1 MATEILK
8 KSDKM
13 VIGATYEMSRIKLTH
28 LWGAC
33 KMESLGM
40 SHSSSSR
47 AGGYRATAEAKRL
60 FGWPQN
66 VSKKETFR
74 RVNQLRQNVVDGDHD
89 GMYWEYPIPI
99 LEKED

>member
-8 KSDKM
+8 KGEEM
-13 VIGATYEMSRIKLTH
+13 IEGVTYEMNRIKLTH
-28 LWGAC
+28 LWGGC
-33 KMESLGM
+33 KMESIGLR
-40 SHSSSSR
+40 HSSSNKR
-47 AGGYRATAEAKRL
+47 GGYRATAEAKHL

-74 RVNQLRQNVVDGDHD
+74 RVNQLRQAVVDGDHD